1 MDTSDKFIL
10 IHNGDTGPLEY
21 KSTWKKGKLCTKF
34 YIMEE
39 VKMKNTERSN
49 LFHPLKYSRKNVSN
63 HVAYKS
69 LKDYTWGS
77 SFTGIK
83 FFSIHNM

>member
-1 MDTSDKFIL
+1 
-10 IHNGDTGPLEY
+10 
-21 KSTWKKGKLCTKF
+21 
-34 YIMEE
+34 MEE

-69 LKDYTWGS
+69 LKDYT
-77 SFTGIK
+77 
-83 FFSIHNM
+83 